1 MKRKGTLFCL
11 LVVFFIM
18 TGCGGQ
24 KPAAET
30 PSTAQTAAEA
40 PGRAQTAAEF
50 SGTAQTTDGQDGA
63 SSQTVSAPNEEPTQ
77 TAISQSEET
86 RKAWTKEKL
95 RSLFAD
101 KTKDHDWEIVDCAI
115 ISDLASG
122 RVGAILFLDH
132 EKQTVN
138 AAFLDEEGLYQMCGI
153 LAPLYSEHGFTYL
166 GNGTVSFRLQ
176 TEEGDAYGCRI
187 TFSSENGN
195 VNFVVEDDL

>member
-1 MKRKGTLFCL
+1 MKRKGTLLCL
-11 LVVFFIM
+11 LAVFFIM
-18 TGCGGQ
+18 TGCGRQ
-24 KPAAET
+24 KPAAEA
-30 PSTAQTAAEA
+30 PNTAQTAA
-40 PGRAQTAAEF
+40 
-50 SGTAQTTDGQDGA
+50 GQDEA
-63 SSQTVSAPNEEPTQ
+63 SSQAVSAPSEEPMR
-77 TAISQSEET
+77 TAIGQSEET
-86 RKAWTKEKL
+86 RKSWTKEDL

-101 KTKDHDWEIVDCAI
+101 RTKDHDWEIVDCAV
-115 ISDLASG
+115 ISDFAFG

-176 TEEGDAYGCRI
+176 TEEGDAYDCRI

-195 VNFVVEDDL
+195 INFVVEDDL